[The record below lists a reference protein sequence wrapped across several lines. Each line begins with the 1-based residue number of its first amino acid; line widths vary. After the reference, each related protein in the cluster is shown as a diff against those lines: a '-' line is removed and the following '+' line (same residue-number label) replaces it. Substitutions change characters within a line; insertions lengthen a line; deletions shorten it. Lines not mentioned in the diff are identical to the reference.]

1 MKKIFRFLCKLI
13 GLFKHIGTKI
23 KNNIQRSIRI
33 QLFTT
38 FILCA
43 LGSFLVSRAVLP
55 LFENINE
62 TVMVDYSASMQMMY
76 YQAQDTAELAIQEN
90 SVNVLKQWIDQ
101 ENDKVD
107 SAQNALQI
115 IVTDEGGKILY
126 KTKQVKEQEIDLHEE
141 IRNVMDFA
149 INQPFNHTYPGAIE
163 TSREAFTTLVP
174 LTLQDKNYYF
184 FVSGL
189 PQGEAITSTSEGPIP
204 FFIGVILFIV
214 SFFYST
220 KRKMNQ
226 IEALAE
232 GVMVIAKGNL
242 AYRIEKKGQDEIA
255 LLTDNINQMAEEIM
269 TSIEMERKIEQQ
281 KNELITNV
289 SHDLRT
295 PLTSIMGYLRLLSEE
310 KYETK
315 EQYDEYLKIAFSKS
329 EQLKNLIDDLF
340 EYTKLTNDKNTI
352 VRQQVCVNELLDQLM
367 EELVPLAEEK
377 QRIFMKHFSE
387 EKIFAALDSEK
398 IVRVFDNLLINAINY
413 SADDG
418 KIMVSLEGQDDHMR
432 ICVANQSDAF
442 TTEELDS
449 LFERFYKKDQARTNV
464 TEGSGLG
471 LAIAKSIVELHGGTI
486 HAKYKNETLY
496 FIITLPLAA
505 S

>member
-204 FFIGVILFIV
+204 F
-214 SFFYST
+214 S
-220 KRKMNQ
+220 
-226 IEALAE
+226 
-232 GVMVIAKGNL
+232 
-242 AYRIEKKGQDEIA
+242 
-255 LLTDNINQMAEEIM
+255 
-269 TSIEMERKIEQQ
+269 
-281 KNELITNV
+281 
-289 SHDLRT
+289 
-295 PLTSIMGYLRLLSEE
+295 
-310 KYETK
+310 
-315 EQYDEYLKIAFSKS
+315 
-329 EQLKNLIDDLF
+329 
-340 EYTKLTNDKNTI
+340 
-352 VRQQVCVNELLDQLM
+352 
-367 EELVPLAEEK
+367 
-377 QRIFMKHFSE
+377 
-387 EKIFAALDSEK
+387 
-398 IVRVFDNLLINAINY
+398 
-413 SADDG
+413 
-418 KIMVSLEGQDDHMR
+418 
-432 ICVANQSDAF
+432 
-442 TTEELDS
+442 
-449 LFERFYKKDQARTNV
+449 
-464 TEGSGLG
+464 LG
-471 LAIAKSIVELHGGTI
+471 LFCLSYLF
-486 HAKYKNETLY
+486 L
-496 FIITLPLAA
+496 
-505 S
+505 